1 MHRALLS
8 RSYVPRFH
16 FAWNKW
22 LSVSGPS
29 SARPQPSCSRIV
41 NLRQS
46 PTGRCFSD
54 APNMISVERPP
65 SEKQL
70 NYAQALSERHGVPI
84 PDDTL
89 TSAFAMSAYLSE
101 VLDAHPQP
109 ATSKQLDFARK
120 LAEEQ
125 GTEIPPGMENDRR
138 KLSELIETLLNKG
151 GGSGDVG
158 SLVCERPFHCA
169 LLLPCAD
176 ATTTDNTALTVALAD
191 AHPTDKQLLFAARL
205 ARERG
210 ADIPH
215 QTLVTKAGMSKFIEE
230 LQAQS
235 DPMAGDGMPMSP
247 TAPLPPPL

>member
-1 MHRALLS
+1 
-8 RSYVPRFH
+8 
-16 FAWNKW
+16 
-22 LSVSGPS
+22 
-29 SARPQPSCSRIV
+29 
-41 NLRQS
+41 
-46 PTGRCFSD
+46 
-54 APNMISVERPP
+54 
-65 SEKQL
+65 
-70 NYAQALSERHGVPI
+70 
-84 PDDTL
+84 
-89 TSAFAMSAYLSE
+89 MSAYLSE

-158 SLVCERPFHCA
+158 SLVS
-169 LLLPCAD
+169 
-176 ATTTDNTALTVALAD
+176 D